1 MKITFSI
8 VITLSVIIVTFFS
21 CGRSF
26 PERGD
31 EDNDS
36 RVNVIYQES
45 QDIIINP
52 ERGLYSY
59 NSFSTQDEN
68 ILTTKQVQANRSVG
82 RTLLHTLYYLYDFRD
97 KPITPEFLNR
107 IETNMKALREGG
119 AKCVLRFAYSDSEEN
134 TPWDAPLD
142 IVLHHI
148 TQLKPYL
155 EEYSDVIYT
164 MEAGFVGIWGEW
176 YYTSHFNMNPQTSQ
190 EYHLRK
196 SVLEALLNSLPKDRM
211 IAVRTPSYKLNC
223 FNLSYSDTI
232 TQAKAFN
239 KSFLSRLGA
248 HNDCFLAS
256 SNDVGTFNN
265 AAERQFWEND
275 SKYTVMGGETCGL
288 SSYSSCENAILQ
300 MEKYHWSYLNSD
312 YHPGV
317 LSNWMM
323 EGCFDEISRRL
334 GYRFVLTKGIFTQTP
349 VAGEKF
355 NGELIILNKGFASLV
370 NPRKAEIVFEST
382 KNPEEKYT
390 VSLNVDPREWQPE
403 RENLIKFTYTL
414 PVSMKGKK
422 FNLYLNL
429 PDPKPTLIHKPEF
442 SIQLA
447 NDNVWESNKGYNK
460 LHTITVE

>member
-21 CGRSF
+21 CGRSL

-31 EDNDS
+31 EDNDR
-36 RVNVIYQES
+36 RVNVTYQES

-68 ILTTKQVQANRSVG
+68 ILTTKQVQENRSAG
-82 RTLLHTLYYLYDFRD
+82 RSLLLTLYYLFDFRD

-134 TPWDAPLD
+134 TPWDAPPD

-164 MEAGFVGIWGEW
+164 LEAGFVGIWGEW
-176 YYTSHFNMNPQTSQ
+176 YYTSHFIMNPQSSQ
-190 EYHLRK
+190 DFHLRK
-196 SVLEALLNSLPKDRM
+196 SVLEALLNTLPKDRM
-211 IAVRTPSYKLNC
+211 VAVRTPSYKINC
-223 FNLSYSDTI
+223 FNLSYSDSI
-232 TQAKAFN
+232 TQDKAFN
-239 KSFLSRLGA
+239 ESFLSRLGA

-256 SNDVGTFNN
+256 SNDVGTFSNIS
-265 AAERQFWEND
+265 ERKFWENE
-275 SKYTVMGGETCGL
+275 SRYTVMGGETCGL
-288 SSYSSCENAILQ
+288 SSYSSCENALLQ

-317 LSNWMM
+317 LSNWRM

-334 GYRFVLTKGIFTQTP
+334 GYRFVLTNGTFTKNP
-349 VAGEKF
+349 IAGETFTGK
-355 NGELIILNKGFASLV
+355 LAIVNKGFASLV
-370 NPRKAEIVFEST
+370 NPRNAEIVFESAE
-382 KNPEEKYT
+382 NPDEKYI
-390 VSLNVDPREWQPE
+390 VSLNGDPRKWQPQ
-403 RENLIKFTYTL
+403 RENLIQFNFAL
-414 PVSMKGKK
+414 PISMKGKK

-429 PDPKPTLIHKPEF
+429 PDPKPTLIDKPAF
-442 SIQLA
+442 NIQLA
-447 NDNVWESNKGYNK
+447 NENVWESDKGYNK
-460 LHTITVE
+460 IHTIVVE